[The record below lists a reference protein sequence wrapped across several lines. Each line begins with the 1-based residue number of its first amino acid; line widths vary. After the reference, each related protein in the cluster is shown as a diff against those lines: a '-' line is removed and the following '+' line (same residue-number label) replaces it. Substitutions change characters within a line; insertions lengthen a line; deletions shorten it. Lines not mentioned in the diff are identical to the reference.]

1 MNWEI
6 MVCLLRGM
14 GDVPGGVGL
23 AVARNMERAMAPAVV
38 QVRKVSGNRRSE

>member
-1 MNWEI
+1 MKWEI
-6 MVCLLRGM
+6 MVALLRGL

-38 QVRKVSGNRRSE
+38 SVRKVSGNRKVE